1 MKQLSG
7 MIFAAGL
14 GTRLYP
20 LTADKP
26 KALVVYKGKTLLQW
40 AIEKLKTTPVSQ
52 IVVNT
57 HHYSDQIV
65 DFVSSR
71 DWGIPVH
78 ISDESDLLLDTA
90 GGFKKAED
98 YFQKSSDILLYNVD
112 IISSIDLNL
121 VIQQHYKSDSYATL
135 VVKDRETS
143 RKLIF
148 DKQQMQLSG
157 WINYR
162 SGEKIICREAAESLE
177 LGFSGIHVVKREILG
192 LIPPNKKVSFT
203 PFYLEI
209 AKEYPV
215 IGYLDEKSE
224 WKDMG
229 KIEDFTE

>member
-40 AIEKLKTTPVSQ
+40 AIEKLQTTPVSQ

-65 DFVSSR
+65 DFVGGR

-98 YFQKSSDILLYNVD
+98 FLRFKEGFG
-112 IISSIDLNL
+112 L
-121 VIQQHYKSDSYATL
+121 VI
-135 VVKDRETS
+135 
-143 RKLIF
+143 
-148 DKQQMQLSG
+148 
-157 WINYR
+157 
-162 SGEKIICREAAESLE
+162 
-177 LGFSGIHVVKREILG
+177 
-192 LIPPNKKVSFT
+192 
-203 PFYLEI
+203 
-209 AKEYPV
+209 
-215 IGYLDEKSE
+215 
-224 WKDMG
+224 
-229 KIEDFTE
+229 